1 MYKKVELKNGFVG
14 MEHEVAEGWKK
25 KDIIKKNFAMNEGKR
40 YFTFYDG
47 PPTANGKPHVG
58 HIETRVMKDIIPRYK
73 VMKGYHVDRKAGWDT
88 HGLPVELEI
97 EKKLGISGKEQI
109 EDYGVEK
116 FVKECKESVFTYVHM
131 WEEMTNKVGYWVDMK
146 KPYVTYHNEYIES
159 IWWGISQMWK
169 KGLLY
174 EGYKVMPYCPRC
186 GTALSSHEVAQG
198 YKDVKDL
205 TCVAKFKVEPEQ
217 KILDEDIKENTYIL
231 AWTTTPWT
239 LPSNLALCVNK
250 SYEYAMIKANVG
262 TDEEP
267 TYENYILAK
276 DLIETVLKETPYE
289 KRIQRLMTG
298 EDGDQYGFYINITD
312 NIVREVKNP
321 EKACWEDETGRPGGV
336 THWLQ
341 KQIYPYILDD
351 EEEKKFRR
359 TFLKEELLRIF
370 QTGQRHIQL
379 GYRFRKGKYIT
390 CYTVN
395 IEMFEHP
402 VDHTVECCA
411 IWRNDTIPYINRVM
425 THMLLRDKYRM
436 IAVLD
441 IQENTVFVRKHTFE
455 NTEIPCDS
463 PLEYEGFIRELSE
476 KCIQEKSREWFR
488 TSASLNTMEENLQV
502 AGIYSFTVYNAD
514 RGAERYTYQWLDK
527 EYREVLIAVE
537 DRTVEMEKDPL
548 TDYLNRDGFVRKTEN
563 ILKKNADRYQF
574 AIIYFNIRKF
584 YGLNDVYGYENGDRI
599 IRSYMDRIQ
608 NSTLRPLALGRV
620 AADRFQALVDA
631 KNLEPAALGKLL
643 QYQVKIGEEQVEIYG
658 RCGIYYIPKQ
668 CKLDVSQMCDLAK
681 MAKNKIS
688 NQYVQPYAIYQEDM
702 RTEYEQKNLALL
714 NLEKA
719 LEQEEFVVCYQPV
732 VEGKTGQIVSAEALV
747 RWNSSGEEPM
757 IPSVFVPELED
768 SGYITKLDTYID
780 QTVRRFQEERYHKGK
795 RMIPVAVNLSRM
807 DLMNSRLMERICTE
821 LQETKVPKQYFR
833 YEIIESAYT
842 IISKE
847 GEEFLKRLR
856 KEGVQIFLDDF
867 GTGISTFETVRDYT
881 FDALKMDMG
890 FVKKIGKDPKRDAIV
905 ISIIDMAHRMGMKV
919 VAEGIENKQQS
930 EFLCTHGCDYLQG
943 YYYYKPMSEK
953 EFSKLLDK

>member
-1 MYKKVELKNGFVG
+1 
-14 MEHEVAEGWKK
+14 MEG
-25 KDIIKKNFAMNEGKR
+25 
-40 YFTFYDG
+40 
-47 PPTANGKPHVG
+47 
-58 HIETRVMKDIIPRYK
+58 
-73 VMKGYHVDRKAGWDT
+73 
-88 HGLPVELEI
+88 
-97 EKKLGISGKEQI
+97 S
-109 EDYGVEK
+109 
-116 FVKECKESVFTYVHM
+116 
-131 WEEMTNKVGYWVDMK
+131 
-146 KPYVTYHNEYIES
+146 
-159 IWWGISQMWK
+159 
-169 KGLLY
+169 
-174 EGYKVMPYCPRC
+174 
-186 GTALSSHEVAQG
+186 
-198 YKDVKDL
+198 
-205 TCVAKFKVEPEQ
+205 
-217 KILDEDIKENTYIL
+217 
-231 AWTTTPWT
+231 
-239 LPSNLALCVNK
+239 
-250 SYEYAMIKANVG
+250 
-262 TDEEP
+262 
-267 TYENYILAK
+267 
-276 DLIETVLKETPYE
+276 LKETPYE

-441 IQENTVFVRKHTFE
+441 IQEKTIFVRKHTFD
-455 NTEIPCDS
+455 NVEIPCDS
-463 PLEYEGFIRELSE
+463 PLEYEGFIRELGE
-476 KCIQEKSREWFR
+476 KCIQKKNREWFR
-488 TSASLNTMEENLQV
+488 ISAGLNTMEENLQV
-502 AGIYSFTVYNAD
+502 AGTYSFTVYNAD

-584 YGLNDVYGYENGDRI
+584 SGLNDVYGYENGDRI

-643 QYQVKIGEEQVEIYG
+643 QYQVQIGEEQVEIYG

-702 RTEYEQKNLALL
+702 KTEYEQKNLALL

-757 IPSVFVPELED
+757 IPSVFVPELEE

-821 LQETKVPKQYFR
+821 LQETIVPKQYFR

-930 EFLCTHGCDYLQG
+930 EFLCNHGCDYLQG
-943 YYYYKPMSEK
+943 YYYYKPMSAE

>member
-1 MYKKVELKNGFVG
+1 
-14 MEHEVAEGWKK
+14 MEG
-25 KDIIKKNFAMNEGKR
+25 
-40 YFTFYDG
+40 
-47 PPTANGKPHVG
+47 
-58 HIETRVMKDIIPRYK
+58 
-73 VMKGYHVDRKAGWDT
+73 
-88 HGLPVELEI
+88 
-97 EKKLGISGKEQI
+97 S
-109 EDYGVEK
+109 
-116 FVKECKESVFTYVHM
+116 
-131 WEEMTNKVGYWVDMK
+131 
-146 KPYVTYHNEYIES
+146 
-159 IWWGISQMWK
+159 
-169 KGLLY
+169 
-174 EGYKVMPYCPRC
+174 
-186 GTALSSHEVAQG
+186 
-198 YKDVKDL
+198 
-205 TCVAKFKVEPEQ
+205 
-217 KILDEDIKENTYIL
+217 
-231 AWTTTPWT
+231 
-239 LPSNLALCVNK
+239 
-250 SYEYAMIKANVG
+250 
-262 TDEEP
+262 
-267 TYENYILAK
+267 
-276 DLIETVLKETPYE
+276 LKETPYE

-341 KQIYPYILDD
+341 KQIYPYILDN

-390 CYTVN
+390 YYTVN

-402 VDHTVECCA
+402 VDHTVE
-411 IWRNDTIPYINRVM
+411 
-425 THMLLRDKYRM
+425 
-436 IAVLD
+436 
-441 IQENTVFVRKHTFE
+441 
-455 NTEIPCDS
+455 CDS

-502 AGIYSFTVYNAD
+502 AGTYSFTVYNAD
-514 RGAERYTYQWLDK
+514 CGAERYTYQWLDK

-584 YGLNDVYGYENGDRI
+584 SGLNDVYGYENGDRI

-620 AADRFQALVDA
+620 AADRFQALVDV
-631 KNLEPAALGKLL
+631 KNLELTALGKLL
-643 QYQVKIGEEQVEIYG
+643 QYQMQIGEKQVEIYG

-930 EFLCTHGCDYLQG
+930 EFLCNHGCDYLQG
-943 YYYYKPMSEK
+943 YYYYKPMSAE

>member
-1 MYKKVELKNGFVG
+1 
-14 MEHEVAEGWKK
+14 MEG
-25 KDIIKKNFAMNEGKR
+25 
-40 YFTFYDG
+40 
-47 PPTANGKPHVG
+47 
-58 HIETRVMKDIIPRYK
+58 
-73 VMKGYHVDRKAGWDT
+73 
-88 HGLPVELEI
+88 
-97 EKKLGISGKEQI
+97 S
-109 EDYGVEK
+109 
-116 FVKECKESVFTYVHM
+116 
-131 WEEMTNKVGYWVDMK
+131 
-146 KPYVTYHNEYIES
+146 
-159 IWWGISQMWK
+159 
-169 KGLLY
+169 
-174 EGYKVMPYCPRC
+174 
-186 GTALSSHEVAQG
+186 
-198 YKDVKDL
+198 
-205 TCVAKFKVEPEQ
+205 
-217 KILDEDIKENTYIL
+217 
-231 AWTTTPWT
+231 
-239 LPSNLALCVNK
+239 
-250 SYEYAMIKANVG
+250 
-262 TDEEP
+262 
-267 TYENYILAK
+267 
-276 DLIETVLKETPYE
+276 LKETPYE

-502 AGIYSFTVYNAD
+502 AGTYSFTVYNAD
-514 RGAERYTYQWLDK
+514 RGVERYTYQWLDK

-584 YGLNDVYGYENGDRI
+584 SGLNDVYGYENGDRI

-643 QYQVKIGEEQVEIYG
+643 QYQVQIGEEQVEIYG

-681 MAKNKIS
+681 MAKNKIPINMCS
-688 NQYVQPYAIYQEDM
+688 HM
-702 RTEYEQKNLALL
+702 RS
-714 NLEKA
+714 
-719 LEQEEFVVCYQPV
+719 
-732 VEGKTGQIVSAEALV
+732 I
-747 RWNSSGEEPM
+747 
-757 IPSVFVPELED
+757 
-768 SGYITKLDTYID
+768 
-780 QTVRRFQEERYHKGK
+780 
-795 RMIPVAVNLSRM
+795 
-807 DLMNSRLMERICTE
+807 
-821 LQETKVPKQYFR
+821 
-833 YEIIESAYT
+833 
-842 IISKE
+842 
-847 GEEFLKRLR
+847 R
-856 KEGVQIFLDDF
+856 KI
-867 GTGISTFETVRDYT
+867 
-881 FDALKMDMG
+881 
-890 FVKKIGKDPKRDAIV
+890 
-905 ISIIDMAHRMGMKV
+905 
-919 VAEGIENKQQS
+919 
-930 EFLCTHGCDYLQG
+930 
-943 YYYYKPMSEK
+943 
-953 EFSKLLDK
+953 